1 MSSTGLQRGQMYR
14 EATRRL
20 FICVYSVLCRFML
33 PSATEELCF
42 PEIGFPPVI
51 PRDSGD
57 SWGVPGAGA
66 CSLHSGT
73 QPFSPTVP
81 SSAAL
86 PGLTVAGPPGLQ
98 SAQAGGLISVRH
110 PGFFLKMRWAS
121 LYLCTTEPSFKS
133 LFITSQQGLLCKQ
146 L

>member
-1 MSSTGLQRGQMYR
+1 MSSTGLQRGQMCR

-66 CSLHSGT
+66 CSLHS
-73 QPFSPTVP
+73 SL
-81 SSAAL
+81 SH
-86 PGLTVAGPPGLQ
+86 PPCP
-98 SAQAGGLISVRH
+98 AR
-110 PGFFLKMRWAS
+110 
-121 LYLCTTEPSFKS
+121 
-133 LFITSQQGLLCKQ
+133 LLCQ
-146 L
+146 ALGWQDLQALRVLRWVVWPL